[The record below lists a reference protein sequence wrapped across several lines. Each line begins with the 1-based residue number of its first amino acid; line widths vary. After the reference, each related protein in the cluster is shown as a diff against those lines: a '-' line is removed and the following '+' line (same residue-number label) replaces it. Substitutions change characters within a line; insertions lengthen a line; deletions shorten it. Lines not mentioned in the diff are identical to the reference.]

1 MYCSNPDCPDF
12 QATGV
17 HGEYVDGVPDCPYC
31 GERLVESLPTEGGK
45 PSTTLFDAPRP
56 PVDEELE
63 VVIECSDPSEVAVI
77 KSILE
82 GAGIPNLIRGEEE
95 FDSFR
100 GAKSAFRLNP
110 RGGTVRF
117 LVPASRAEEARA
129 LLTQTEPE

>member
-1 MYCSNPDCPDF
+1 MYCPNPDCPDF

-17 HGEYVDGVPDCPYC
+17 HGEYVAGVPDCPYC
-31 GERLVESLPTEGGK
+31 GERLVESLPTEGGMA
-45 PSTTLFDAPRP
+45 STTLFDAPRP

-63 VVIECSDPSEVAVI
+63 EVIESSDPSEVPVI

-100 GAKSAFRLNP
+100 GAKSAFPLNP
-110 RGGTVRF
+110 RGGVGRF